1 MRYLVGFVLALAL
14 SFIGGCG
21 DDEVEVCFS
30 QTNTWKKDNPPFLPS
45 PPVPLDPD
53 DLLGTYTLTHFW
65 VHVYVGDEG
74 IGEFGEDEF
83 ADFSGRLEVGESTVI
98 STVTIEGETE
108 TLGGPYTTVVE
119 DDHGGFFIIP
129 SQSYDLRYVRF
140 GLSDEFGDYQ
150 ALSVSSTER
159 TCEMT
164 TL

>member
-1 MRYLVGFVLALAL
+1 
-14 SFIGGCG
+14 
-21 DDEVEVCFS
+21 
-30 QTNTWKKDNPPFLPS
+30 
-45 PPVPLDPD
+45 
-53 DLLGTYTLTHFW
+53 
-65 VHVYVGDEG
+65 VYVGDEG